1 MSNEKSKHVDNKC
14 PRISSSAS
22 SEDVLSEESAAI
34 AELVQRITF
43 IKQEA
48 VKWQE
53 WISQPENQLAEA
65 KLEVRHLKTETEELE
80 RSL

>member
-48 VKWQE
+48 VK
-53 WISQPENQLAEA
+53 
-65 KLEVRHLKTETEELE
+65 
-80 RSL
+80 